1 MKILNTALFLLFPTV
16 CGICGKISKKAIC
29 ENCYKTMKEKIK
41 ANIDDYS
48 QDKSKY
54 FEEHAYL
61 FFYEDMIREKILQYK
76 FHEKSYLAEMFSEF
90 FVKNEK
96 ISGFLKKYDIIIP
109 VPISKKRLHQRGYN
123 QSALIV
129 RNISKNSNILYQ
141 NILIKYRDNLPQ
153 STLNK
158 EKRMQNVKNVYKLQN
173 MPTIRKKK
181 ILLFD
186 DIYTTGST
194 TNECA
199 RILKQARSRKSRS
212 FDNCK
217 GQISLKKLQRKGKV
231 NGRFN

>member
-1 MKILNTALFLLFPTV
+1 MNFLDTALFLLFPTV
-16 CGICGKISKKAIC
+16 CGMCGKISNQAIC
-29 ENCYKTMKEKIK
+29 ENCYETMKEKIK

-54 FEEHAYL
+54 FEKHAYL
-61 FFYEDMIREKILQYK
+61 FFYEDIIREKILQYK
-76 FHEKSYLAEMFSEF
+76 FHEKSYLAEMFFEF

-96 ISGFLKKYDIIIP
+96 ISRFLKKYDIIMP

-123 QSALIV
+123 QSALIA
-129 RNISKNSNILYQ
+129 RKISKNSNILYE
-141 NILIKYRDNLPQ
+141 NILIKYKNNLPQ

-194 TNECA
+194 VNECA
-199 RILKQARSRKSRS
+199 KILKQARSRNSRS
-212 FDNCK
+212 FDHCK
-217 GQISLKKLQRKGKV
+217 G
-231 NGRFN
+231 